1 MGGTVIKSHPSLE
14 HAVIPDGALEHGLD
28 TPLLQPFL
36 DVSGKLAYIIA
47 VKNPALIKA
56 ALVICTELRIGTSL
70 QQILLGPDSPGAPLK
85 GVAVAGPILGILKYI
100 GAAHLQT
107 LPQKLQHA
115 FNGLVH
121 LL

>member
-1 MGGTVIKSHPSLE
+1 M
-14 HAVIPDGALEHGLD
+14 
-28 TPLLQPFL
+28 
-36 DVSGKLAYIIA
+36 DVAGKLAYIIA
-47 VKNPALIKA
+47 VENPALIKA

-85 GVAVAGPILGILKYI
+85 GVAVAGPILRILKYI

-107 LPQKLQHA
+107 LPQKLQHT